1 MRFAIVA
8 ATLLA
13 LPLAAFVACGSDE
26 TIETDQGT
34 VTVDHDD
41 DTMTV
46 TGGGENKFEMK
57 TGKKVELPADFPDDV
72 PVFPDATLVTSVSA
86 PDGIMLS
93 SESTAKPDDVLA
105 FYKKE
110 LGSEGWTTEAEM
122 NMGGQRMISLSKGD
136 RQVTIT
142 ASSDEGQ
149 TQISLTVGR

>member
-1 MRFAIVA
+1 MRFALVPA
-8 ATLLA
+8 FLLA
-13 LPLAAFVACGSDE
+13 FPLAVFAACGSDE
-26 TIETDQGT
+26 TVHTDQGT
-34 VTVDHDD
+34 VTVDRDD
-41 DTMTV
+41 ETTTV
-46 TGGGENKFEMK
+46 TGGGENAFEMK
-57 TGKKVELPADFPDDV
+57 TGKKVELPSDFPDDV

-93 SESTAKPDDVLA
+93 SESTANPEDVLA

-122 NMGGQRMISLSKGD
+122 NMGGQRMISFSKGD

-149 TQISLTVGR
+149 TQISLTLGR